1 MKCYSKI
8 KSTLAVVL
16 VGHRNNVPYLPPA
29 TLEDEYEILPPLDLV
44 TALHLKIMKGGN
56 IKKNNKL
63 NQHLATKCL
72 TYKIYMLQVKF
83 DFRFMKC
90 LLALEDKGN

>member
-16 VGHRNNVPYLPPA
+16 VGHRNNVSYLPPA
-29 TLEDEYEILPPLDLV
+29 TLEHEYEILPLLDLV

-56 IKKNNKL
+56 IKKNNNL
-63 NQHLATKCL
+63 NQHLT
-72 TYKIYMLQVKF
+72 TNV
-83 DFRFMKC
+83 
-90 LLALEDKGN
+90 

>member
-8 KSTLAVVL
+8 KSTLAVAL

-29 TLEDEYEILPPLDLV
+29 TLEHEYEILPPLDLV

-72 TYKIYMLQVKF
+72 KYKIYMLQVKF
-83 DFRFMKC
+83 DFRLMKC

>member
-16 VGHRNNVPYLPPA
+16 VGHCNNVPYLPPA
-29 TLEDEYEILPPLDLV
+29 TLEHEYEILPLLDLV

-56 IKKNNKL
+56 IKKKQQIKSTPCHKMFNIKN
-63 NQHLATKCL
+63 
-72 TYKIYMLQVKF
+72 IYVTGQI
-83 DFRFMKC
+83 
-90 LLALEDKGN
+90 

>member
-29 TLEDEYEILPPLDLV
+29 TLEHEYEILPPLDLV
-44 TALHLKIMKGGN
+44 TALHLKIMKGG
-56 IKKNNKL
+56 NKL

-83 DFRFMKC
+83 DFRLMKC

>member
-29 TLEDEYEILPPLDLV
+29 TLEHEYEILPPLDLV
-44 TALHLKIMKGGN
+44 TALHLKIMTGGN
-56 IKKNNKL
+56 IKKITN
-63 NQHLATKCL
+63 
-72 TYKIYMLQVKF
+72 
-83 DFRFMKC
+83 
-90 LLALEDKGN
+90 

>member
-1 MKCYSKI
+1 M
-8 KSTLAVVL
+8 
-16 VGHRNNVPYLPPA
+16 GHRNNVPYLPPA
-29 TLEDEYEILPPLDLV
+29 TLEHEYEILPLLDLV

-83 DFRFMKC
+83 DFRLMKC